1 MGDVEGPRIERVRGR
16 ARSYFTDVNPAHD
29 WFHVERVYALSKS
42 IAEAEDADCETV
54 KLAALLHDI
63 GRKKEDAGE
72 IENHAKWGA
81 ETAADILE
89 EEKYE
94 GSRISAVTHCIRA
107 HRYSTDPE
115 PRTIEAK
122 VLSDADNLDALGA
135 VGIARTFTY
144 GAQRD
149 APIADPSLPPEADSA
164 PAGETSFN
172 HLHKKILNLK
182 DRMYTDSGMARAQQ
196 RHEVVQAYIEQFEAE
211 LQGER

>member
-1 MGDVEGPRIERVRGR
+1 MGEIDGEEMDRLRNR

-29 WFHVERVYALSKS
+29 WFHVERVYALSESLAK
-42 IAEAEDADCETV
+42 AEDADLETV
-54 KLAALLHDI
+54 QTAALLHDI

-72 IENHAKWGA
+72 IDNHAEWGA
-81 ETAADILE
+81 ETAAEILDA
-89 EEKYE
+89 E
-94 GSRISAVTHCIRA
+94 GYDRGEISAVVHCIRA

-144 GAQRD
+144 GSQRG
-149 APIADPSLPPEADSA
+149 APIADTALPPEADSS
-164 PAGETSFN
+164 PAGATSLN
-172 HLHKKILNLK
+172 HLHKKILQLK
-182 DRMYTDSGMARAQQ
+182 ERMYTDAGMERAQQ
-196 RHEVVQAYIEQFEAE
+196 RHEFVHAYIEQFEAE